1 MSLIRNRFEVATSN
15 HVNIVTSICL
25 TKRSITLRPKRRP
38 PQDVQKAAHLLAKRY
53 VLGVSIKD
61 LAIHTREFLVN
72 NCKTLDLHMV
82 GRFPFNSCETTSLLL
97 GKAISNKYPS
107 KEVLFVDGHCKNGK
121 GRHFW
126 IEADGLC
133 FDLTADQFNNIQRPF
148 YGVAHSE
155 HSNYFLADTKSN
167 LVSELDSNSF
177 YTSKT
182 EQFDSAIKNIT
193 SALNGTKTVG

>member
-1 MSLIRNRFEVATSN
+1 MW
-15 HVNIVTSICL
+15 
-25 TKRSITLRPKRRP
+25 
-38 PQDVQKAAHLLAKRY
+38 RY
-53 VLGVSIKD
+53 VLGVTIKN
-61 LAIHTREFLVN
+61 LAIKTREFLVK

-97 GKAISNKYPS
+97 GKAIRDKYPA

-126 IEADGLC
+126 IEADRLC
-133 FDLTADQFNNIQRPF
+133 FDLTADQFKNIKLPF
-148 YGVAHSE
+148 YGVEQSE
-155 HSNYFLADTKSN
+155 HSNYFLAENKSN
-167 LVSELDSNSF
+167 IASELDSNDF
-177 YTSKT
+177 YTSKI